1 MAAALEGVI
10 AQQLAKTRDGTFR
23 PAVEVFRGGLNS
35 TKPIVEG
42 RIKDLNF
49 FIESRQGGMQSLD
62 QHLLE
67 LHLAGLISGTETM
80 RLANNPEAV
89 GVGLRAAR
97 QASAASSTTGS
108 TLPLPT
114 PLIPSRVSH
123 HKQNVAITSETAHD
137 LGKKP
142 RPAFGLVDP
151 VLDQARRGDVVVL
164 VAHLMGGPQRT
175 ASSADCRREARSASP
190 WE

>member
-1 MAAALEGVI
+1 MAAAIEGVI
-10 AQQLAKTRDGTFR
+10 VQQLAKTRDGKFR
-23 PAVEVFRGGLNS
+23 PAVEIFRGGVNT

-49 FIESRQGGMQSLD
+49 FIESRQGGMQTLD

-67 LHLAGLISGTETM
+67 LHQAGLISGTETM

-108 TLPLPT
+108 SP
-114 PLIPSRVSH
+114 PSPGPVS
-123 HKQNVAITSETAHD
+123 TE
-137 LGKKP
+137 P
-142 RPAFGLVDP
+142 GLAP
-151 VLDQARRGDVVVL
+151 
-164 VAHLMGGPQRT
+164 
-175 ASSADCRREARSASP
+175 
-190 WE
+190 

>member
-1 MAAALEGVI
+1 MIVVGELANPKVARMVMAAVESGRKVLAAMTGASTTHAVSQLISIVSQDEKEGVLSRVAAALEGVI

-97 QASAASSTTGS
+97 QVSAASSTTGS
-108 TLPLPT
+108 SPSAPNPLNTEP
-114 PLIPSRVSH
+114 
-123 HKQNVAITSETAHD
+123 
-137 LGKKP
+137 
-142 RPAFGLVDP
+142 GLAP
-151 VLDQARRGDVVVL
+151 
-164 VAHLMGGPQRT
+164 
-175 ASSADCRREARSASP
+175 
-190 WE
+190 